1 MSRQQYGVY
10 ITMKQ
15 LFRLCLLLAVVSV
28 AWGKNNATGT
38 LTVFVFKDQTPLLG
52 SVVTVDGNRIYKS
65 DIDGSIKTKL
75 TVGQHTVEIVGRGVD
90 RENLGYFKKRV
101 TIKEN
106 RDTQVISTFKTNSK
120 VPLVTV
126 DTPVGKLT
134 QEKSAK
140 QLNVT
145 GKGRLNG
152 LVLSVQGKTP
162 ISGARV
168 FVKGTAVDARTDAS
182 GRFSVEVPSGVD
194 LSISVVHTAYSAQT
208 IGGVKVTKD
217 GSTSRKITLTPA
229 SMELEEYVVLAP
241 KVEGS
246 LTDIIAEEKNSNAIA
261 NILGAEE
268 LTKKGD
274 STAAA
279 ALRRVTGI
287 TLVDGRNIYVRGLG
301 ERYSNVEMN
310 SLPLP
315 SPNPTKRTVPLDI
328 FPSSIIGSMK
338 IQKSASA
345 DIPSSFGGG
354 YIDIR
359 TKERFD
365 EDFIKISL
373 GGQINNHT
381 GDDHIDYVGS
391 SDDWTGY
398 DNGYRDI
405 PQQILDATEVVV
417 GERTPTF
424 TTRDFTKEELSYFT
438 QIFPN
443 RIYGLHKSSLDPG
456 YAGSIEGAKN
466 FDIDDDH
473 HVTVYGNY
481 TYAQNNRYVPEEFYG
496 YDFAADGTQHTDP
509 DKYGTIDQVVSGVAH
524 GGMLNIG
531 YNYLDVLRLK
541 YTKLYTKNSVK
552 TTRLVDGIIGS
563 NYSQLTK
570 YYLNW
575 EEREMNV
582 DQVNGDFDYQIF
594 DLNSNFKFGFEHATA
609 EFYQPNNYQ
618 YTYITEGDGL
628 PYNDNSLTN
637 HLANRITSDDTLDAM
652 FLKNRHELNLFDE
665 DEYIEYG
672 INISSKDRIS
682 RQNKYY
688 LDKQGNSFIE
698 DTQLVQDI
706 DTIYSSFVLPSYPY
720 ELRPFLIQ
728 SLFKAADYFDGYVDE
743 TSPYVSWMSKPLEN
757 VEVVLGLRYVDLEQK
772 IYQYKEDRDNPDI
785 SKRRLI
791 QRVPETLTIDEYF
804 PSISVKYKYS
814 EKQYFDFAASKT
826 YIMPDMREFTE
837 GEYFHP
843 FDVAT
848 VVGNPNLENT
858 LIYNVDLKYSY
869 FFSDRENIKLGLFY
883 KYMDKPIEDVQLPS
897 SSLPI
902 YSFANTDSA
911 TLYGFEID
919 GRKNLDFIDNRL
931 SSYYVSGNFSYN
943 YSEVTL
949 TEEQKEIFS
958 SDKRDL
964 QGLSPYVV
972 NLTVGYENETR
983 SALLNFNYMDERI
996 RKVGVIDLYSYP
1008 DQYET
1013 PPALIDLVWIEKFNY
1028 GYDFDL
1034 KVKAGNILDGE
1045 TEWKEGDNVTRSY
1058 KKGRTLSMK
1067 ISAKF

>member
-15 LFRLCLLLAVVSV
+15 LFRLFLLLAVVSV

-52 SVVTVDGNRIYKS
+52 SVVTVDGKRIYKS
-65 DIDGSIKTKL
+65 DIDGSLKTTL
-75 TVGQHTVEIVGRGVD
+75 TVGQHTVEIVGRGLD

-101 TIKEN
+101 TIKED
-106 RDTQVISTFKTNSK
+106 RDTQVVSTFKINSK

-134 QEKSAK
+134 QVKNEK
-140 QLNVT
+140 QPNVT
-145 GKGRLNG
+145 GKGVLNG
-152 LVLSVQGKTP
+152 LVLSAQGKTP
-162 ISGARV
+162 IAGARV
-168 FVKGTAVDARTDAS
+168 FVKGTAVDARTDTS
-182 GRFSVEVPSGVD
+182 GRFSVEVPSGVA

-208 IGGVKVTKD
+208 IGGIKVAKN

-246 LTDIIAEEKNSNAIA
+246 LTDVIAEEKNSNAIA

-268 LTKKGD
+268 LSKKGD

-279 ALRRVTGI
+279 ALRRVTGV
-287 TLVDGRNIYVRGLG
+287 TLVDGKNIYVRGLG

-328 FPSSIIGSMK
+328 FPSSVIGSMK

-373 GGQINNHT
+373 GGKVNNHT

-405 PQQILDATEVVV
+405 PQQILDATNVVV

-443 RIYGLHKSSLDPG
+443 RIYGLYYSALDPG

-466 FDIDDDH
+466 FDIDEDH
-473 HVTVYGNY
+473 HITVYGNY
-481 TYAQNNRYVPEEFYG
+481 SYAQDNNYVPEEFNKY
-496 YDFAADGTQHTDP
+496 YFTADGIQHTDP
-509 DKYGTIDQVVSGVAH
+509 DEYGTIDQVVTDIAH

-552 TTRLVDGIIGS
+552 TTRLLDGIIGS
-563 NYSQLTK
+563 DQSHLTK

-582 DQVNGDFDYQIF
+582 DQLSGDFDYQIF
-594 DLNSNFKFGFEHATA
+594 NLDSNFKFGLEHATA
-609 EFYQPNNYQ
+609 ELYQPNDYQ

-628 PYNDNSLTN
+628 PYNDNKLPN
-637 HLANRITSDDTLDAM
+637 HLANRLSSDDTLDAM
-652 FLKNRHELNLFDE
+652 YLKNRHALNLFNE

-672 INISSKDRIS
+672 INISSKERIS
-682 RQNKYY
+682 RQNKYK
-688 LDKQGNSFIE
+688 LDKVGNAFID

-720 ELRPFLIQ
+720 ELRPFLIASQ
-728 SLFKAADYFDGYVDE
+728 FKAEDYFDGYVDE
-743 TSPYVSWMSKPLEN
+743 TSPYISWMSKPLEDI
-757 VEVVLGLRYVDLEQK
+757 ELVLGLRYVDLDQT
-772 IYQYKEDRDNPDI
+772 IYQYKEGPG
-785 SKRRLI
+785 RLI
-791 QRVPETLTIDEYF
+791 ERVPETLSIDDYF
-804 PSISVKYKYS
+804 PSISVKYRYS
-814 EKQYFDFAASKT
+814 EEQYFDFAASKT

-843 FDVAT
+843 TDIAT
-848 VVGNPNLENT
+848 VKGNTELVNT
-858 LIYNVDLKYSY
+858 LIYNFDLKYSY
-869 FFSDRENIKLGLFY
+869 FFSERENIKLGLFY
-883 KYMDKPIEDVQLPS
+883 KYMDDPIEDIQVAS
-897 SSLPI
+897 SSIPV
-902 YSFANTDSA
+902 YSFHNADSA

-919 GRKNLDFIDNRL
+919 GRKNLDFIDSRL
-931 SSYYVSGNFSYN
+931 ASYYVSGNFSYN
-943 YSEVTL
+943 FSEVSL
-949 TEEQKEIFS
+949 TEEQKEELS
-958 SDKRDL
+958 TDKRDL

-996 RKVGVIDLYSYP
+996 RKVGVIDVFSYP

-1013 PPALIDLVWIEKFNY
+1013 PPALLDLVWIEKFNY
-1028 GYDFDL
+1028 GYDFEF

-1045 TEWKEGDNVTRSY
+1045 TKWKEGENITRSY
-1058 KKGRTLSMK
+1058 KKGRTLSAK

>member
-1 MSRQQYGVY
+1 
-10 ITMKQ
+10 MKEI
-15 LFRLCLLLAVVSV
+15 FRLCLLLAVVSV
-28 AWGKNNATGT
+28 AWAEEQKTGT
-38 LTVFVFKDQTPLLG
+38 LTVFVFKNQTPLHG
-52 SVVTVDGNRIYKS
+52 SVVTVDGNRVYKS
-65 DIDGSIKTKL
+65 DIDGALKTKL
-75 TVGQHTVEIVGRGVD
+75 TVGQHTVEIVGRGLD
-90 RENLGYFKKRV
+90 KENLGYFKKRV
-101 TIKEN
+101 TIKED
-106 RDTQVISTFKTNSK
+106 RDTQVISTFKTSSK

-134 QEKSAK
+134 QAKSAK
-140 QLNVT
+140 KLNVT

-152 LVLSVQGKTP
+152 VVLSAQDKTP

-182 GRFSVEVPSGVD
+182 GRFSVDVPSGVD
-194 LSISVVHTAYSAQT
+194 LSISIVHTAYSAQT
-208 IGGVKVTKD
+208 IGGIKVIKN

-268 LTKKGD
+268 LTQKGD

-287 TLVDGRNIYVRGLG
+287 TLVDGRSIYVRGLG
-301 ERYSNVEMN
+301 ERYSNIEMN

-328 FPSSIIGSMK
+328 FPSSVIGSMK

-373 GGQINNHT
+373 AGEINNYTGTDQIN
-381 GDDHIDYVGS
+381 YVGS
-391 SDDWTGY
+391 SSDWTGY
-398 DNGYRDI
+398 DSGYRDI
-405 PQQILDATEVVV
+405 PQEILDATNVVV

-443 RIYGLHKSSLDPG
+443 RIYNLHKSSIDPG
-456 YAGSIEGAKN
+456 FGGSIEGAKS

-473 HVTVYGNY
+473 HFTVYANY
-481 TYAQNNRYVPEEFYG
+481 TYAQNNKYIPEEFYG

-509 DKYGTIDQVVSGVAH
+509 DKYGTIDQVISEVAH

-541 YTKLYTKNSVK
+541 YTKLYTKNAVK
-552 TTRLVDGIIGS
+552 TTRVVDGIIGS
-563 NYSQLTK
+563 NYSLLTK

-575 EEREMNV
+575 EERELNV
-582 DQVNGDFDYQIF
+582 DQVSGDFDYQAF
-594 DLNSNFKFGFEHATA
+594 NLDSNLKFGFESAQA
-609 EFYQPNNYQ
+609 NFYQPNNYQ
-618 YTYITEGDGL
+618 YTYITEGSGL

-637 HLANRITSDDTLDAM
+637 HLANRITSDDSLYAM
-652 FLKNRHELNLFDE
+652 YLKNRHKLNLFNE
-665 DEYIEYG
+665 DEYVEYG
-672 INISSKDRIS
+672 INISSKERIS

-688 LDKQGNSFIE
+688 LDKQGNSFID
-698 DTQLVQDI
+698 DTQLTQDI
-706 DTIYSSFVLPSYPY
+706 DTIYSSFVLPGYPY
-720 ELRPFLIQ
+720 EYRPFLV
-728 SLFKAADYFDGYVDE
+728 STLFKAADYFDGYVDE
-743 TSPYVSWMSKPLEN
+743 TSPYVSWKSRPSEEL
-757 VEVVLGLRYVDLEQK
+757 EVVVGLRYVNLDQT
-772 IYQYKEDRDNPDI
+772 IYQYKEDRDNPDT

-791 QRVPETLTIDEYF
+791 QRIPETLSINEMF

-848 VVGNPNLENT
+848 VVGNPNLVNT
-858 LIYNVDLKYSY
+858 LIYNFDLKYSY
-869 FFSDRENIKLGLFY
+869 FFSDKENVKLGLFY

-919 GRKNLDFIDNRL
+919 GRKYLDFIDNSL
-931 SSYYVSGNFSYN
+931 TEYYLSGNFSYN
-943 YSEVTL
+943 FSEVTL

-958 SDKRDL
+958 SDNRAL
-964 QGLSPYVV
+964 QGLSPYVL
-972 NLTVGYENETR
+972 NLTAGYENEKRT
-983 SALLNFNYMDERI
+983 ALLNLNYMAERI

-1013 PPALIDLVWIEKFNY
+1013 PPVLLDFVWIEKFNY
-1028 GYDFDL
+1028 GYDFDF
-1034 KVKAGNILDGE
+1034 KVKIGNILDGE
-1045 TEWKEGDNVTRSY
+1045 TVWKEGDNITRRY

-1067 ISAKF
+1067 VSAKF